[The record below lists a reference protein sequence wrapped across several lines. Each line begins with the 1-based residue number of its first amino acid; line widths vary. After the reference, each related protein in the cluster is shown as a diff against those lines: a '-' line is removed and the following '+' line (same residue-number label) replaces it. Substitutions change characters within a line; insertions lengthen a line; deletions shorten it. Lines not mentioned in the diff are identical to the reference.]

1 MLVTFICVVVVL
13 TVSAADDGLKLMK
26 TRKTQKIEEGI
37 NSKHT
42 EYENIYQSKM
52 FHSTF
57 VHWIFLPKM
66 AKIVVDFIH

>member
-13 TVSAADDGLKLMK
+13 SAADGMKLMK

-57 VHWIFLPKM
+57 VHWIF
-66 AKIVVDFIH
+66 DRE